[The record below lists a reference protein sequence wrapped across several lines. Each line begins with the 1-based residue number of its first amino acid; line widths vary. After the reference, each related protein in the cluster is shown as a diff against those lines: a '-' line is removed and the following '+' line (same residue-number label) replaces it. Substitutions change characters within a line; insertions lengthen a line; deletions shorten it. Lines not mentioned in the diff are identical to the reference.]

1 MSCALLTQ
9 SEVIVFTE
17 NFALLVSLID
27 KTQKTLKFPEPID
40 TIERSMNFMKNV
52 PCLVV
57 TTDRLYSN
65 DLEKI

>member
-40 TIERSMNFMKNV
+40 TIERSLNFMKNV

-57 TTDRLYSN
+57 TTRSLYSN